1 MMIKITHGKE
11 QFAHREFNVIQLRE
25 LSICGVTDRVT
36 IRPEDINNLISALVA
51 TGFEEDIL
59 DAIEEYHMEFERT

>member
-1 MMIKITHGKE
+1 MLIYNEGKE
-11 QFAHREFNVIQLRE
+11 RLANREFSVVHVKQLYPE
-25 LSICGVTDRVT
+25 PPHATIT
-36 IRPEDINNLISALVA
+36 IRPGDINNLISALIA